1 MRFTSYVLR
10 SNVTDTLNLGGLL
23 DLLHRHPQLE
33 QPIQEL
39 NNPHEGEWRWPL
51 LRAARPFVLATLAR
65 QLNRTILIVTARPDR
80 AQAVYDSMRAYAGS
94 PSDQWLRFPEPSALF
109 YERVPWPREVAVE
122 RLQVLARLTAI
133 DQQPVNS
140 DQQPVNGGRRSLVI
154 VAAARALMFRTLP
167 PRAFRIGTRA
177 LKQGQTINIDQLL
190 ESLVGFGYE
199 STTTVLAPGEFSRRG
214 GIVDI
219 YPPALARPARLEFFG
234 DEIESLRSFDPGT
247 QRSLD
252 TLDQVIITPAA
263 ECLARN
269 GPVAAEKIKDWDT
282 SQLPDDLEEQFEK
295 DRKAL
300 LVGSTLRGIEFYLPL
315 LHGDSTS
322 LLDYLPRDALIV
334 LDDGD
339 EIADMWS
346 ELEEQAVDLRRAA
359 EDDGSLPRD
368 FPLPYV
374 TWDEWREKIAHSSV
388 VSFGEETSI
397 DQALID
403 PSPFSPGPRFG
414 GQLKPFI
421 EHVAQMRTMND
432 ATIVVSRQAI
442 RLAELW
448 AEHDHLRAPV
458 RDVLDPPEPRSLIFV
473 QGVLDEGWTLRGIVP
488 RDEAECRMTGLWSLH
503 VITDAEIF
511 GWARPQPRRRGKP
524 RAITPEQ
531 FFADLQPG
539 DYVVHIDYG
548 IGIFQGLI
556 KLTLEG
562 IENEYLQIAYAAG
575 DKLYVPIH
583 QADRLSKYIG
593 ADDHTPEVHR
603 LGTADWSQLRSKAK
617 EAALEVARELLGLY
631 AARELAPGVAFSPDT
646 AWQHELE
653 ATFPY
658 VETDDQLRAIREVKA
673 DMQKPRPMDRL
684 ICGDVGYGKT
694 EVALRAAF
702 KAVQDGK
709 QVAVLVPTTIL
720 AQQHYTTFTSRLAAF
735 PVTVEMLSR
744 FRSDKEQSEILHRLH
759 DGNVDIIIGTH
770 RLLQHDVVFKDL
782 GLLIIDEEQRF
793 GVTHKEQ
800 LKRLRT
806 EVDVL
811 TLTATPIPRTLYM
824 SLVGVRDISTID
836 TPPEER
842 LPVATYVGEYDEHL
856 VRQAI
861 LRELDR
867 GGQAFFVHNRVMG
880 IEQIDQRL
888 RAVVPEARIG
898 VAHGQMDEHEL
909 EKAMVD
915 FVKGDTDMLLCTSI
929 IESGLD
935 IPNANTLIVDRS
947 DRFGLAQLY
956 QLRGRVGRGA
966 VRAYAYFLYDKVSG
980 MTEDARRRLEAIR
993 EANDLGMGYSIAMRD
1008 LEIRGAGDLLGMR
1021 QSGHISAVG
1030 FDLYTKLLQRAVAEL
1045 KALRDGKAPPPMP
1058 LGGVNIDLPLQAHLP
1073 GDYVSNEGLRMQL
1086 YRRMGNIASATE
1098 IDALTQELADRFG
1111 PLPAAVENLMF
1122 QLHLKVLAAKA
1133 QIAAIVRDRE
1143 RGNIVLK
1150 SEALEHVDRIGLQR
1164 RLGSLAAVQRREI
1177 HLPMKDDWR
1186 VELVKVLEATADF

>member
-1 MRFTSYVLR
+1 M
-10 SNVTDTLNLGGLL
+10 TDSINLAGLL
-23 DLLHRHPQLE
+23 SRLRDHPQFE
-33 QPIQEL
+33 HPAHEL
-39 NNPHEGEWRWPL
+39 DTPHDGEWRWPV
-51 LRAARPFVLATLAR
+51 LRAARPFVLAAAAQ
-65 QLNRTILIVTARPDR
+65 QLNRFILIVAARPDR
-80 AQAVYDSMRAYAGS
+80 AQALHDSLRAYGLTPDRLA
-94 PSDQWLRFPEPSALF
+94 RFSEPSALF
-109 YERVPWPREVAVE
+109 YERAPWPREVATE
-122 RLQVLARLTAI
+122 RLQVLAKLTA
-133 DQQPVNS
+133 DDRLRTAARQPSSVVDGPLS
-140 DQQPVNGGRRSLVI
+140 PII
-154 VAAARALMFRTLP
+154 VASARALMFRILP
-167 PRAFRIGTRA
+167 PRAFKLGTRT
-177 LKQGQTINIDQLL
+177 LKRGQSINIDQLL
-190 ESLVGFGYE
+190 ESFVGFGYD
-199 STTTVLAPGEFSRRG
+199 SISTVLAPGEFSRRG
-214 GIVDI
+214 GIVDVF
-219 YPPALARPARLEFFG
+219 PPALARPVRLEFFG
-234 DEIESLRSFDPGT
+234 DEIDSLRSFDPAT

-252 TLDQVIITPAA
+252 TLDQMTVTPAA
-263 ECLARN
+263 ECLAKN
-269 GPVAAEKIKDWDT
+269 GPMAAEKIKAWDT

-295 DRKAL
+295 DRKDL
-300 LVGSTLRGIEFYLPL
+300 IVGSPFRGIEFYLPL

-322 LLDYLPRDALIV
+322 LLDYLPRDTLIV

-339 EIADMWS
+339 EIADVWS
-346 ELEEQAVDLRRAA
+346 ELEEQAVDLRHAA
-359 EDDGSLPRD
+359 EEDGTLPIN

-374 TWDEWREKIAHSSV
+374 TWDEWREKLANRSI
-388 VSFGEETSI
+388 VSFGEESPI
-397 DQALID
+397 DQSPID
-403 PSPFSPGPRFG
+403 QLPFSPGPRFG

-421 EHVAQMRTMND
+421 DHVAQMRTMND
-432 ATIVVSRQAI
+432 ATIVVSRQAS

-448 AEHDHLRAPV
+448 AERDHTRVPVHDV
-458 RDVLDPPEPRSLIFV
+458 IGPPEPRSLIFV
-473 QGVLDEGWTLRGIVP
+473 HGVLDEGWTLRGISP
-488 RDEAECRMTGLWSLH
+488 RDEEERQAVGLWSLH

-539 DYVVHIDYG
+539 DYVVHVDHG

-593 ADDHTPEVHR
+593 ADDHAPDIHR
-603 LGTADWSQLRSKAK
+603 LGTADWSQVRSKAK
-617 EAALEVARELLGLY
+617 AAALEVARELLELY
-631 AARELAPGVAFSPDT
+631 AARELAPGTAYSPDST
-646 AWQHELE
+646 WQAELE
-653 ATFPY
+653 ASFPY
-658 VETDDQLRAIREVKA
+658 VETDDQLRAIREVKI
-673 DMQKPRPMDRL
+673 DMEKPRPMDRL

-709 QVAVLVPTTIL
+709 QVALLVPTTIL

-735 PVTVEMLSR
+735 PVMVEMLSR
-744 FRSDKEQSEILHRLH
+744 FRSDKEQTEILNRLRE
-759 DGNVDIIIGTH
+759 GNVDIIIGTH
-770 RLLQHDVVFKDL
+770 RLLQRDVVFKDL

-800 LKRLRT
+800 LKKMRT

-842 LPVATYVGEYDEHL
+842 LPVATYVGEYDDHL

-867 GGQAFFVHNRVMG
+867 GGQVFFVHSRVMG

-888 RAVVPEARIG
+888 KSIVPEARVGIG
-898 VAHGQMDEHEL
+898 HGQMDEHQL
-909 EKAMVD
+909 EQAMID
-915 FVKGDTDMLLCTSI
+915 FVKGGIDVLLCTSI

-966 VRAYAYFLYDKVSG
+966 ARAYAYFLYDKVSG
-980 MTEDARRRLEAIR
+980 MTEEARRRLEAIR

-1030 FDLYTKLLQRAVAEL
+1030 FDLYTKLLQRAVGEL
-1045 KALRDGKAPPPMP
+1045 RSIRDGTAPPPMA
-1058 LGGVNIDLPLQAHLP
+1058 LSGVNIDLPLEAYIP
-1073 GDYVSNEGLRMQL
+1073 SDYVGAEGLRLQL
-1086 YRRMGNIASATE
+1086 YRRMGNITSAID
-1098 IDALTQELADRFG
+1098 IDALAQELADRFG
-1111 PLPAAVENLMF
+1111 PLPQPVENLMF
-1122 QLHLKVLAAKA
+1122 QLHLKVLANNAH
-1133 QIAAIVRDRE
+1133 ITAIVRDRE
-1143 RGNIVLK
+1143 RSSIVLK
-1150 SEALEHVDRIGLQR
+1150 SETLERLDRIGLQK
-1164 RLGSLAAVQRREI
+1164 RLDSLASVQRREI
-1177 HLPMKDDWR
+1177 HLAMKDEWR
-1186 VELVKVLEATADF
+1186 VDLVKVLQTISDL